1 MLQADI
7 ASFSVLL
14 FLFMAEESWVGVH
27 ENYVN
32 ICNYV
37 STHTH
42 TYTSTQRHEYTC
54 MCIFLV
60 GYYSTVTEK
69 NR

>member
-42 TYTSTQRHEYTC
+42 VYEYAKTRIY
-54 MCIFLV
+54 MYVYFPGRVL
-60 GYYSTVTEK
+60 
-69 NR
+69 